1 MTFTAPHITKRISA
15 FRRTRWSL
23 FHSPYEGGIRVDGD
37 GGEIRPDSFYFKEA
51 AETGFNRYNIF
62 FSKNM
67 EEIRISTKADTGRSL
82 LVVKDSFANCF
93 VPFLAGDYEEIIMID
108 CRYGNRNV
116 NDILKQHDEITDL
129 LVMYN
134 IRKFIHDNNLH
145 KLDSKAGGM
154 EVNEEDFYEK
164 V

>member
-1 MTFTAPHITKRISA
+1 ME
-15 FRRTRWSL
+15 L
-23 FHSPYEGGIRVDGD
+23 FHSPYDGGIRVDGD
-37 GGEIRPDSFYFKEA
+37 GGEIRPDSF
-51 AETGFNRYNIF
+51 
-62 FSKNM
+62 
-67 EEIRISTKADTGRSL
+67 
-82 LVVKDSFANCF
+82 KDSFANCF

-116 NDILKQHDEITDL
+116 NDILKQHDEIADL